1 MASHVLTASVLGLEA
16 HPVDVETDI
25 SSGLGNFV
33 IVGLPD
39 AAVQE
44 ARDRVKSALR
54 HTDAAF
60 PRTRVTV
67 NLAPADLKKSGT
79 PFDLP
84 VAVGVML
91 AADLL
96 PGGCADGTMLAG
108 ELGLD
113 ATLRPIHGALSFA
126 LLAKRLGI
134 QRLIIPLQNADEA
147 CLVEEVEVL
156 PARHLREVIRHLRQ
170 EEPLARRPH
179 RPILAGESP
188 PTLADFSAVRGQA
201 QARRALEIAAAGGH
215 NVLMQGPPGSGK
227 TLLARAFPSILP
239 ALTAD
244 EALDATRIHSVA
256 GLLPSD
262 GVVRARPFR
271 APHHSASGISL
282 VGGGTIPKPG
292 EISLAHR
299 GVLFL
304 DEFLEF
310 PRFVLESL
318 RQPLEDGTVTVSRVQ
333 GSITFPARF
342 TLLGAMNPCPC
353 GYLNDGDRSCVCSPI
368 QIAKYRKRL
377 SGPLLDRIDLFIEVP
392 KVPTQELTD
401 VAPGESSERIRRRVQ
416 KARDRQTERY
426 RQLGTASNAELSS
439 EGVRKLLNMDDG
451 AKILLRQAVERYHL
465 SARAYFRLLKVAQT
479 IADLAEHDRIS
490 TEEVAEALLYRHD
503 QTPP

>member
-25 SSGLGNFV
+25 SAGLGSFV

-54 HTDAAF
+54 HADAAF

-91 AADLL
+91 AAGLL
-96 PGGCADGTMLAG
+96 PDGCADGTMLAG

-113 ATLRPIHGALSFA
+113 ASLRPIHGALSFA
-126 LLAKRLGI
+126 LLAKKLGI
-134 QRLIIPLQNADEA
+134 PRLIIPPQNADEA
-147 CLVEEVEVL
+147 SLVEGVEIL
-156 PARHLREVIRHLRQ
+156 PARNLHEVIKHFRQ
-170 EEPLARRPH
+170 TEPLAPRAH
-179 RPILAGESP
+179 RPIMAGEAP
-188 PTLADFSAVRGQA
+188 LALADFSAVRGQA

-239 ALTAD
+239 TLTTE

-256 GLLPSD
+256 GLLSSE
-262 GVVRARPFR
+262 GVVRSRPFR
-271 APHHSASGISL
+271 APHHSASGVSL
-282 VGGGTIPKPG
+282 VGGGAIPKPG

-318 RQPLEDGTVTVSRVQ
+318 RQPLEDGTVTVSRAQ

-353 GYLNDGDRSCVCSPI
+353 GFLNDADRGCVCTPI

-401 VAPGESSERIRRRVQ
+401 VAPGESSACVRERVQ
-416 KARDRQTERY
+416 KARDRQTHRY
-426 RQLGTASNAELSS
+426 RGQSNASNAELSS
-439 EGVRKLLNMDDG
+439 EGVRKLLKIDTT
-451 AKILLRQAVERYHL
+451 AKLLLHQAVERYHL

-479 IADLAEHDRIS
+479 IADLADREQI
-490 TEEVAEALLYRHD
+490 TTADVAEALLYRHG
-503 QTPP
+503 QTGP